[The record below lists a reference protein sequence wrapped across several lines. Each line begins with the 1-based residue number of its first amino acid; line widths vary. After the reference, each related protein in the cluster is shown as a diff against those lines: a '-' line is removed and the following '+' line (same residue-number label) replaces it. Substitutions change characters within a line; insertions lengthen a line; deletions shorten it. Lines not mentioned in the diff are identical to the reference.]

1 MEIIEKIECTFCSK
15 MYEVIVHDDESERVQ
30 WCSYCGEMIELS
42 EEDEDDNWDR
52 LFSCGNRLFINKSS
66 NNRMS
71 W

>member
-42 EEDEDDNWDR
+42 EEEDDDNWDR
-52 LFSCGNRLFINKSS
+52 
-66 NNRMS
+66 
-71 W
+71 